1 MKIGNYNML
10 RVSRTS
16 DYGIYLV
23 DEAGHEVL
31 LPSRYVTEEMKEG
44 SDVEVFVYNDSEDRP
59 VATTERPV
67 ATVGEFAFL
76 SVKAVNRIGAF
87 LDWGLMKDLLVPYN
101 QQQDKMTPGR
111 AYPVYIYLDDASKR
125 IVASA
130 RIGRFLGNL
139 YPDLKRGQKVDVLI
153 YKRTPIGY
161 ACIVD
166 NAFKGMLYSNELF
179 RPVEIGNR
187 LEAFVKGV
195 REDGKIDLT
204 LGGDAASRS
213 ASLAEK
219 IEAYMRRCGGSLD
232 LGDHSSP
239 EVIRF
244 RFQCSKKDFKKALGL
259 LLKEGKIAK
268 DADGYA
274 LLTP

>member
-1 MKIGNYNML
+1 ML

-179 RPVEIGNR
+179 RPVEIGNC

>member
-1 MKIGNYNML
+1 MKIGNYNTL

-31 LPSRYVTEEMKEG
+31 LPSRYVTEDMREG

-76 SVKAVNRIGAF
+76 SVKAVNQIGAF

-101 QQQDKMTPGR
+101 QQQDRMTPGR
-111 AYPVYIYLDDASKR
+111 SYPVYIYFDDASKR

-130 RIGRFLGNL
+130 KIGRFLGNL
-139 YPDLKRGQKVDVLI
+139 YPDLKRGQKVDALI

-195 REDGKIDLT
+195 RDDGKIDLT
-204 LGGDAASRS
+204 LNSDAASRS

-219 IEAYMRRCGGSLD
+219 IETYMRRCGGSLD

-259 LLKEGKIAK
+259 LLKESKIAK